1 MANNLDSLG
10 IEDSLSLFPEQIK
23 TTYKQ
28 VSDLEFRVSNFDNVV
43 VSGMG
48 GSSNAGKIIQSW
60 QEETNKISLTI
71 FNGYGLPA
79 WVNEKT
85 LVVLNSYSGNT
96 EETLSALDTAREHN
110 CQIVGLA
117 TAGKVGDLINQA
129 GSITELRD
137 FRRKR

>member
-10 IEDSLSLFPEQIK
+10 IEDSLNLFPEQIK

-96 EETLSALDTAREHN
+96 EETLSALDTARQHN

-117 TAGKVGDLINQA
+117 TGGKVGGLI
-129 GSITELRD
+129 
-137 FRRKR
+137 K